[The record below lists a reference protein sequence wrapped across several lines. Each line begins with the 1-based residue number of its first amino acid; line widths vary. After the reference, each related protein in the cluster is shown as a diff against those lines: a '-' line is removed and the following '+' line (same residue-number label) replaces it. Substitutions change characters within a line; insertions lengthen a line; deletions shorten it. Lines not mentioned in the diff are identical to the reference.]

1 MFKKPLIHFLSLL
14 LLMTFTQISLS
25 EESDKSEEIDKE
37 VSDEQE
43 EEEKKYIEDKVE
55 DFESSEGFIQVYQD
69 PETSSLYFKINS
81 SQLNKEIIYFAH
93 VKDGVVAARKNRG
106 SYLDNGILKFEKHFD
121 TLRLVRVN
129 TNFYFDERSALSKSS
144 GANISDSVIKVF
156 PINSMNKEEDE
167 FLIDV
172 SSLFVSESLT
182 PIKPIPYPEGPPPD
196 FVWGQL
202 SAEKSRILSFHNYP
216 QNTDVE
222 IEYVFENPPSY
233 GYEEE
238 DAADPRNIS
247 ISLRYSLIEMP
258 ENDFEPRLADQRVGY
273 FSERIT
279 DLTSVD
285 LTPYNDL
292 INKWDLQKKNPEE
305 ALSEP
310 VKPITFWLENSTPKE
325 LIPYIKEGVLAWN
338 AAFEKAGFKNA
349 VAVKVQPDD
358 ADWDAGDIRYNVL
371 RWTSSPNPPFGGYGP
386 SFTNPRTGEIIGA
399 DIMLEWVYLTNRINV
414 NTIFPINEEN
424 LCYAGSQMQ
433 EGNILAN
440 IVSMDPTG
448 NTDPK
453 IVKQS
458 IVRLTLHE
466 VGHTLGLNHNFK
478 ASHLHDPV
486 SVHDPLITQQS
497 GVTASVMEYPAVNI
511 APLGVNQGDYY
522 DVVTGAYDNWAIE
535 FGYRPNLSEQERNQ
549 ILFRSDEPE
558 LIFGNDA
565 DDMRSP
571 GRGIDPRAMTND
583 LTNDPITYAVQRI
596 ELVNH
601 ILKELPIKLEARSW
615 EEYENAYE
623 TLFRESNRSLQT
635 VSRFVGG
642 VYVNRST
649 PDQNSELSP
658 FEPVSE
664 ADQKRAMQVLKDHA
678 FSPSAFPVNKEIL
691 TLIQKERRGFDFRNE
706 HEDPQVHRKILGI
719 QSSILAHL
727 LSGWTLDRISD
738 SRLYGNTYSTQEMM
752 NDLTN
757 AIFMEDASSS
767 VNTMRQNLQTLYT
780 RRLIKLLS
788 EGGSDQMSAAA
799 AYRSLRDIEKIAK
812 RRSSDPETQAH
823 RDLLQWLIESAL
835 DRAQ

>member
-1 MFKKPLIHFLSLL
+1 MFKKILIHFLSLL
-14 LLMTFTQISLS
+14 ILITFAQISMS
-25 EESDKSEEIDKE
+25 KDNDKSKESDKEIVEEKK
-37 VSDEQE
+37 
-43 EEEKKYIEDKVE
+43 EEEKEYIEDKVK
-55 DFESSEGFIQVYQD
+55 DFESSEGFIQIYQD
-69 PETSSLYFKINS
+69 PKTSSLYFKIKG

-129 TNFYFDERSALSKSS
+129 TNFYFDEESALSKSS

-167 FLIDV
+167 FLINV

-196 FVWGQL
+196 FIWGQM
-202 SAEKSRILSFHNYP
+202 STEKSRILSFHNYP
-216 QNTDVE
+216 KNTDVE

-258 ENDFEPRLADQRVGY
+258 DNNFEPRLADQRVGY
-273 FSERIT
+273 FTERIT

-292 INKWDLQKKNPEE
+292 ITKWDLQKKNPDEI
-305 ALSEP
+305 LSEP
-310 VKPITFWLENSTPKE
+310 IKPITFWLENTTPKE

-349 VAVKVQPDD
+349 VVVKVQPDN

-399 DIMLEWVYLTNRINV
+399 DIMLEWVYLTNRINI
-414 NTIFPINEEN
+414 NTIFPIDEEN
-424 LCYAGSQMQ
+424 LCYAGNQMQ
-433 EGNILAN
+433 EGNVLAN
-440 IVSMDPTG
+440 IVSKNPNG
-448 NTDPK
+448 KTDPK

-486 SVHDPLITQQS
+486 SVHDPLITQKS

-511 APLGVNQGDYY
+511 APLGVEQGDYY

-535 FGYRPNLSEQERNQ
+535 FGYKPNLSKQERDQ

-565 DDMRSP
+565 DDMRRP

-596 ELVNH
+596 ELVNQTF
-601 ILKELPIKLEARSW
+601 KELPTKLEAKSW
-615 EEYENAYE
+615 EEFVNAYQ
-623 TLFRESNRSLQT
+623 TLFRESARSLQT

-649 PDQNSELSP
+649 PDQNSELKP

-664 ADQKRAMQVLKDHA
+664 EIQKRAMGVLKEHA
-678 FSPSAFPVNKEIL
+678 FSPRAFPINEEIL
-691 TLIQKERRGFDFRNE
+691 ILIQKERRGFDFRSE
-706 HEDPQVHRKILGI
+706 HEDPQVHRSILGI
-719 QSSILAHL
+719 QTSVLAHL
-727 LSGWTLDRISD
+727 LNGWTLDRMTD
-738 SRLYGNTYSTQEMM
+738 SSLYGNTYSVNQMLS
-752 NDLTN
+752 DLTDS
-757 AIFMEDASSS
+757 IFVEDANSIVSN
-767 VNTMRQNLQTLYT
+767 VRQNLQTLYL
-780 RRLIKLLS
+780 RRLIKLVD
-788 EGGSDQMSAAA
+788 EDTGYQMTSAAA
-799 AYRSLRDIEKIAK
+799 YSSIRNIEKIVK
-812 RRSSDPETQAH
+812 RRSQDPETQAH
-823 RDLLQWLIESAL
+823 RDFLLWLIDSAL
-835 DRAQ
+835 DN

>member
-1 MFKKPLIHFLSLL
+1 MFRKTLVHFLSLL
-14 LLMTFTQISLS
+14 LLLTFAEISLS
-25 EESDKSEEIDKE
+25 EESDKSEENEKE
-37 VSDEQE
+37 ISDEQK
-43 EEEKKYIEDKVE
+43 EEEKEYIKYKVE

-69 PETSSLYFKINS
+69 PKTSSLYFKIKE

-93 VKDGVVAARKNRG
+93 VKDGVVTARKNRG
-106 SYLDNGILKFEKHFD
+106 SYLDNGVLKFEKHFD
-121 TLRLVRVN
+121 TIRLLRIN
-129 TNFYFDERSALSKSS
+129 TNFSFDKNSALSKSAR
-144 GANISDSVIKVF
+144 ANISDSVIEVF
-156 PINSMNKEEDE
+156 PINATNESEDE
-167 FLIDV
+167 YLIDV
-172 SSLFVSESLT
+172 SSLLVSESLT

-196 FVWGQL
+196 FIWGQL
-202 SAEKSRILSFHNYP
+202 SQEKSRILSFHNYP
-216 QNTDVE
+216 KNTDVE
-222 IEYVFENPPSY
+222 VEYVFENPPSY
-233 GYEEE
+233 GYELE

-247 ISLRYSLIEMP
+247 ISLRYSFIQMP

-273 FSERIT
+273 FTDRIT
-279 DLTSVD
+279 NLTSKD
-285 LTPYNDL
+285 LTPYGDL
-292 INKWDLQKKNPEE
+292 INKWNLQKKNPEE
-305 ALSEP
+305 ELSEP
-310 VKPITFWLENSTPKE
+310 VKPITFWMENTTPVE
-325 LIPYIKEGVLAWN
+325 LRPYIEEGVLAWN
-338 AAFEKAGFKNA
+338 AAFERAGFKNA
-349 VAVKVQPDD
+349 VTVKVQPDD

-414 NTIFPINEEN
+414 NSIFPINEEN

-458 IVRLTLHE
+458 IIRLTLHE

-478 ASHLHDPV
+478 ASHLHDPI
-486 SVHDPLITQQS
+486 SVHDPLITQKS

-511 APLGVNQGDYY
+511 APLGVEQGDYY

-535 FGYRPNLSEQERNQ
+535 FGYTPNLSDQERNQ

-596 ELVNH
+596 ELVNQTF
-601 ILKELPIKLEARSW
+601 KELPTKLEAKSW
-615 EEYENAYE
+615 EEFENAYQ
-623 TLFRESNRSLQT
+623 TLFRESSRSLQT
-635 VSRFVGG
+635 ISRYIGG

-649 PDQNSELSP
+649 PDQNSNLKH

-664 ADQKRAMQVLKDHA
+664 EVQKRAMEVLNEHA
-678 FSPSAFPVNKEIL
+678 FSPRSFPINEEIL
-691 TLIQKERRGFDFRNE
+691 KLIQKERRGFDFRGE

-719 QSSILAHL
+719 QSSVLAHL
-727 LSGWTLDRISD
+727 LSGWTLDRMTD
-738 SRLYGNTYSTQEMM
+738 SNLYGNTYSVNQMLS
-752 NDLTN
+752 DLTDS
-757 AIFMEDASSS
+757 IFIEDANSKVST
-767 VNTMRQNLQTLYT
+767 VRQNLQTLYV
-780 RRLIKLLS
+780 RRLIKLLGDEAS
-788 EGGSDQMSAAA
+788 YQMTTAATYSA
-799 AYRSLRDIEKIAK
+799 LRNIEKIAK
-812 RRSSDPETQAH
+812 KRSPDFETQAH
-823 RDLLQWLIESAL
+823 RDFLLWLIDSAL
-835 DRAQ
+835 DD

>member
-14 LLMTFTQISLS
+14 LLITFAQISLT
-25 EESDKSEEIDKE
+25 EESDKSEENDKE
-37 VSDEQE
+37 VADEQK
-43 EEEKKYIEDKVE
+43 EEEKEYIEDKVE

-69 PETSSLYFKINS
+69 PETSSLYFKIKA

-129 TNFYFDERSALSKSS
+129 TNFYFDEESALSRSS
-144 GANISDSVIKVF
+144 GANISNSVIKVF
-156 PINSMNKEEDE
+156 PINSMNEEEDE
-167 FLIDV
+167 YLIDV

-182 PIKPIPYPEGPPPD
+182 PIKPIPYPDGPPPD

-399 DIMLEWVYLTNRINV
+399 DIMLCLLYT
-414 NTIFPINEEN
+414 
-424 LCYAGSQMQ
+424 
-433 EGNILAN
+433 
-440 IVSMDPTG
+440 
-448 NTDPK
+448 
-453 IVKQS
+453 
-458 IVRLTLHE
+458 
-466 VGHTLGLNHNFK
+466 
-478 ASHLHDPV
+478 
-486 SVHDPLITQQS
+486 
-497 GVTASVMEYPAVNI
+497 
-511 APLGVNQGDYY
+511 
-522 DVVTGAYDNWAIE
+522 
-535 FGYRPNLSEQERNQ
+535 
-549 ILFRSDEPE
+549 
-558 LIFGNDA
+558 
-565 DDMRSP
+565 
-571 GRGIDPRAMTND
+571 
-583 LTNDPITYAVQRI
+583 
-596 ELVNH
+596 
-601 ILKELPIKLEARSW
+601 
-615 EEYENAYE
+615 
-623 TLFRESNRSLQT
+623 
-635 VSRFVGG
+635 
-642 VYVNRST
+642 
-649 PDQNSELSP
+649 
-658 FEPVSE
+658 
-664 ADQKRAMQVLKDHA
+664 
-678 FSPSAFPVNKEIL
+678 SPSP
-691 TLIQKERRGFDFRNE
+691 
-706 HEDPQVHRKILGI
+706 
-719 QSSILAHL
+719 
-727 LSGWTLDRISD
+727 
-738 SRLYGNTYSTQEMM
+738 
-752 NDLTN
+752 
-757 AIFMEDASSS
+757 
-767 VNTMRQNLQTLYT
+767 
-780 RRLIKLLS
+780 
-788 EGGSDQMSAAA
+788 
-799 AYRSLRDIEKIAK
+799 RD
-812 RRSSDPETQAH
+812 
-823 RDLLQWLIESAL
+823 
-835 DRAQ
+835 